1 MKTYKKLNEAKRN
14 KIPTEPSG
22 DFRDYMLSRNYQPS
36 TIEGVVSYAKHFL
49 KWVEVESLKTEE
61 VTYNDLLSLVKQYRE
76 QKLSRHTINCH
87 LLGIQHYYEWLIAK
101 GELIHNPAVNLRV
114 KGVVEKLPSELLSKK
129 QLENIYEN
137 YKAETPVQKRNKII
151 ISFLIYQGVVRE
163 ELQRIEPK
171 EINLQKGTIRIRKTV
186 RLQERILKL
195 SASQILPLQEYI
207 KEVRPKLLQ
216 LKKKQTKNY
225 QSDKLLIT
233 IGHSHH
239 LHDAT
244 RLIMEDLRKEYPYF
258 KSFIQVRNSVIN
270 GWIKERNIREV
281 QYMAGHNSIISTQR
295 LCKSES

>member
-1 MKTYKKLNEAKRN
+1 
-14 KIPTEPSG
+14 
-22 DFRDYMLSRNYQPS
+22 MLSRNYQPS
-36 TIEGVVSYAKHFL
+36 TIEGTVSYAKHFL
-49 KWVEVESLKTEE
+49 KWLEIENMKTEQ
-61 VTYNDLLSLVKQYRE
+61 VSYNDLLSLVKQYRE
-76 QKLSRHTINCH
+76 KELSRHTINCH

-101 GELIHNPAVNLRV
+101 KKVTHNPAVNLRV
-114 KGVVEKLPSELLSKK
+114 KGVIEKLPSELLSKK
-129 QLENIYEN
+129 QLEKIYEN

-171 EINLQKGTIRIRKTV
+171 DISLQKGTIQIRKTV

-207 KEVRPKLLQ
+207 KEVRPKLLK

-233 IGHSHH
+233 IGYSHH

-244 RLIMEDLRKEYPYF
+244 RLIIEDLRKEYPYF
-258 KSFIQVRNSVIN
+258 KSFIQVRSSVIN

-281 QYMAGHNSIISTQR
+281 QYMAGHASIISTQR
-295 LCKSES
+295 YVRANLDDLKEQLVNFHPLK